1 VNTSTAATVARIL
14 GKVMEPAAEYIVR
27 RLYAGDDEAK
37 ITADVRAMYVASD
50 LAVDEFEREIGL
62 K

>member
-1 VNTSTAATVARIL
+1 VSAATTVARIL
-14 GKVMEPAAEYIVR
+14 GKVLEPAAEYIVR
-27 RLYAGDDEAK
+27 RLEAGDDEAK
-37 ITADVRAMYVASD
+37 IAADTRAMFVASD